1 MIPAG
6 HEPYLKLLTR
16 GAERPTEEEVAVNPR
31 AASARV
37 RAAER
42 VREKGLVA

>member
-1 MIPAG
+1 VIPAG

-16 GAERPTEEEVAVNPR
+16 GAERPTEEEVAANPR

-42 VREKGLVA
+42 IRERGLVA